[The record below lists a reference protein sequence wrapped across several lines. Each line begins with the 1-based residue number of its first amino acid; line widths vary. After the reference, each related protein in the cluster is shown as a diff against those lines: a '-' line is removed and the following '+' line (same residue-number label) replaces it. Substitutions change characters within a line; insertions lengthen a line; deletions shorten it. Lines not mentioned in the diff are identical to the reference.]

1 MDELLQTVRDAA
13 AGEFE
18 VYGEL
23 GREGPYSIWYLARGV
38 ADQKLVALRLHLVP
52 SAPGTKPEYDLEVA
66 QELNAAVAVGLGDCP
81 KCKTSIRR
89 WMRFCTQ
96 CGADLGLGGQLPT
109 TATDRA
115 VMLEVVRTAA
125 ASEYDVLGEMPWT
138 GGGIVYFA
146 LEKSNGRLVR
156 LRLKA
161 SDGGF
166 ELGLTRALLPLAER
180 ISAAYVTSVQEPM
193 AAPAPEMRVGQPQPA
208 AAGVPADTSRPSRP
222 PRRPVVVLGVEVD
235 PKVALNVALAV
246 IAVET
251 LAILFLLSR

>member
-23 GREGPYSIWYLARGV
+23 GREGPDSIWYLARGV
-38 ADQKLVALRLHLVP
+38 SDQKLVALRLHLVP
-52 SAPGTKPEYDLEVA
+52 SATGAKPEYDLEVA
-66 QELNAAVAVGLGDCP
+66 QELNATVAVGLGDCP
-81 KCKTSIRR
+81 KCHTPIRR

-125 ASEYDVLGEMPWT
+125 ASEYEVLGEMPWT

-146 LEKSNGRLVR
+146 LEKSGGRLVR

-161 SDGGF
+161 SDGGY

-180 ISAAYVTSVQEPM
+180 ISAAYVTSVHEPVVSPGQEKP
-193 AAPAPEMRVGQPQPA
+193 VGQPHPVAGIPA
-208 AAGVPADTSRPSRP
+208 GKSGPSRP

-246 IAVET
+246 IAIET
-251 LAILFLLSR
+251 LAILFLLLR

>member
-23 GREGPYSIWYLARGV
+23 GREGPDSIWYLARGV

-52 SAPGTKPEYDLEVA
+52 SAVGAKPEYDLEVA

-81 KCKTSIRR
+81 KCKTPIRR

-146 LEKSNGRLVR
+146 LEKSGGRLVR

-161 SDGGF
+161 SDGGY

-180 ISAAYVTSVQEPM
+180 ISAAYVTSVHEPM
-193 AAPAPEMRVGQPQPA
+193 ASPAQETPAAQPQAVIGFPPDKSA
-208 AAGVPADTSRPSRP
+208 PRRP
-222 PRRPVVVLGVEVD
+222 PRQTVVILGVEVE
-235 PKVALNVALAV
+235 PKLALNVALAV
-246 IAVET
+246 IVVET
-251 LAILFLLSR
+251 VAILFLLSR

>member
-180 ISAAYVTSVQEPM
+180 ISAAYVTSVHEPV
-193 AAPAPEMRVGQPQPA
+193 PAPGPETPASQPQPVIGGPRA
-208 AAGVPADTSRPSRP
+208 RSGPSRSP
-222 PRRPVVVLGVEVD
+222 QQTVVVLGVEVE
-235 PKVALNVALAV
+235 PKLALTVALAV

-251 LAILFLLSR
+251 VAILFLLSR